1 MTRVGVIVNP
11 LSRHNRDGGFDPA
24 AAGFRDLPHARP
36 RTPAELRDTLAE
48 FRRREVRVVA
58 VSGGDGTLREVLT
71 ALPQA
76 YGGEEPD
83 IALLP
88 AGKINL
94 AARVVSRVG
103 GRFGDGPAALRRLI
117 DAARG
122 RTLARVEWP
131 VLEIAW
137 RDEPERRLRGFL
149 FGAAAFAA
157 GTRLAYS
164 HVHRAGFNDAAAV
177 ALSIAATAGT
187 ALFGRQRRALLAG
200 EDMTVGVDGTPPR
213 AGRHFLTLATT
224 LDRLVLNLTPFW
236 GAGEGAIR
244 WLDIAAP
251 PRRLAAALLPVLRGR
266 PRPWMPA
273 AGYASDRARELS
285 IDLAH
290 PFVVDGELF
299 APGLGGILLSADR
312 RVGFVQPM
320 GGP

>member
-11 LSRHNRDGGFDPA
+11 FSRHNRAGGFHPA

-36 RTPAELRDTLAE
+36 ATPAELRDTLAE
-48 FRRREVRVVA
+48 FRRCEVRVVA
-58 VSGGDGTLREVLT
+58 ISGGDGTLREVLT
-71 ALPQA
+71 ALPLA

-94 AARVVSRVG
+94 AARVVSHAGV
-103 GRFGDGPAALRRLI
+103 RFGDGPTALRRLL

-131 VLEIAW
+131 VLEIGW

-149 FGAAAFAA
+149 FGAAGFAA

-164 HVHRAGFNDAAAV
+164 HVHRAGVNDAAAV
-177 ALSIAATAGT
+177 ALSIAATT
-187 ALFGRQRRALLAG
+187 ASTLFGRQGRALLAG
-200 EDMTVGVDGTPPR
+200 EEMSVAVDGG
-213 AGRHFLTLATT
+213 AVGGGRRFLTLATT
-224 LDRLVLNLTPFW
+224 FDRLVLGLTPFW
-236 GAGEGAIR
+236 EAGEGAIR

-273 AGYASDRARELS
+273 AGYASGRARELD
-285 IDLAH
+285 IGLAH

-299 APGLGGILLSADR
+299 EPGPGGIRLSADR

-320 GGP
+320 GGS